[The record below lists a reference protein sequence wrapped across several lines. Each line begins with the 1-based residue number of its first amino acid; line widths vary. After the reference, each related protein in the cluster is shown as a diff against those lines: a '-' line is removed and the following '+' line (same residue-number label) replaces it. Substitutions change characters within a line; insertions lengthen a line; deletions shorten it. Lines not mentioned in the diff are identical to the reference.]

1 MASRKPTVAGQFYPA
16 SAQSCREEIRQ
27 CLQDRPIHES
37 FTFPFAAGIVP
48 HAGWIFSGDLAGMT
62 FAAIQK
68 ANGPMDSFILLGA
81 VHRWFGHSP
90 AVYPSGSWQSPLG
103 EIAIDEDLAGRIV
116 KLSDAEPN
124 SEAHRGEHSIEVQIP
139 FVQYLFPQAKIVP
152 ILVPLDVDVVAFGER
167 LARVIRDCH
176 DHRIACVAST
186 DLTHYGPRYGFAPEG
201 TGAEALFW
209 AKNVNDREFIDL
221 AIAMDA
227 PTLVQKAIDHS
238 SACGPAAVGVAIA
251 TAKALGKTQG
261 ILLAHSTSSEVM
273 QRKFRQSSQESVGYA
288 SIVF

>member
-16 SAQSCREEIRQ
+16 SAQQCREEIRQ
-27 CLQDRPIHES
+27 CLQDRPVQES
-37 FTFPFAAGIVP
+37 FASPLVAGIVP

-68 ANGPMDSFILLGA
+68 ANSAVDSFVLLGA

-103 EIAIDEDLAGRIV
+103 EIAVDEELARQIV
-116 KLSDAEPN
+116 KQTRAEPN
-124 SEAHRGEHSIEVQIP
+124 PDAHRGEHSIEVQIP
-139 FVQYLFPQAKIVP
+139 FIQFLFPQARIVP
-152 ILVPLDVDVVAFGER
+152 ILVPLDADVAAFGQQ
-167 LARVIRDCH
+167 LAKVVGDYPEG
-176 DHRIACVAST
+176 RIACVAST

-201 TGAEALFW
+201 IGAEALFW

-227 PTLVQKAIDHS
+227 TALVQTAIDHT
-238 SACGPAAVGVAIA
+238 SACGPAAAGVAVE
-251 TAKALGKTQG
+251 TAKTLGKTRG
-261 ILLAHSTSSEVM
+261 VLLAHTTSSEVM
-273 QRKFRQSSQESVGYA
+273 LRKFRQSSQESVGYA

>member
-16 SAQSCREEIRQ
+16 SAQQCREEIRQ
-27 CLQDRPIHES
+27 CLEDRPVHES
-37 FTFPFAAGIVP
+37 FASPLAAGIVP

-68 ANGPMDSFILLGA
+68 ANGAVDSFILLGA
-81 VHRWFGHSP
+81 VHRWFGHSS

-116 KLSDAEPN
+116 KLTGAEPN
-124 SEAHRGEHSIEVQIP
+124 PEAHRGEHSIEVQVP

-152 ILVPLDVDVVAFGER
+152 ILVPLDVDVAAFGER
-167 LARVIRDCH
+167 LARVVGDCA
-176 DHRIACVAST
+176 DRRIACVAST
-186 DLTHYGPRYGFAPEG
+186 DLTHYGPRYGFSPEG
-201 TGAEALFW
+201 IGAEALFW

-227 PTLVQKAIDHS
+227 PALVQKAIDHT
-238 SACGPAAVGVAIA
+238 SACGPAAAGVAVA
-251 TAKALGKTQG
+251 AAKALGKTQG
-261 ILLAHSTSSEVM
+261 ILLAHTTSSEVM

-288 SIVF
+288 AMVF

>member
-16 SAQSCREEIRQ
+16 SAQQCREEIRQ
-27 CLQDRPIHES
+27 CIQARPLPE
-37 FTFPFAAGIVP
+37 TFVSPLAAGIVP

-68 ANGPMDSFILLGA
+68 ANGAVDSFILLGA

-103 EIAIDEDLAGRIV
+103 EIFIDEDLAGRVI
-116 KLSDAEPN
+116 KQTDAEPN
-124 SEAHRGEHSIEVQIP
+124 PEAHRGEHSIEVQIP
-139 FVQYLFPQAKIVP
+139 FVQYLFPEAKIVP
-152 ILVPLDVDVVAFGER
+152 ILVPLDVDVTAFGR
-167 LARVIRDCH
+167 DLTRVIRDCP
-176 DHRIACVAST
+176 DRRIVCVAST

-201 TGAEALFW
+201 VGAESLFW

-227 PTLVQKAIDHS
+227 QTLVTKAIDRS
-238 SACGPAAVGVAIA
+238 SACGPAAAAVAVA
-251 TAKALGKTQG
+251 TAKELGKTQG
-261 ILLAHSTSSEVM
+261 ILLAHTTSSEVM
-273 QRKFRQSSQESVGYA
+273 LRKFRQSSQESVGYA

>member
-1 MASRKPTVAGQFYPA
+1 MSP
-16 SAQSCREEIRQ
+16 
-27 CLQDRPIHES
+27 L
-37 FTFPFAAGIVP
+37 AAGIVP

-68 ANGPMDSFILLGA
+68 ANGAVDSFILLGA

-103 EIAIDEDLAGRIV
+103 EIFIDEDLAGRVI
-116 KLSDAEPN
+116 KQTDAEPN
-124 SEAHRGEHSIEVQIP
+124 PEAHRGEHSIEVQIP
-139 FVQYLFPQAKIVP
+139 FVQYLFPEAKIVP
-152 ILVPLDVDVVAFGER
+152 ILVPLDVDVTAFGR
-167 LARVIRDCH
+167 DLTRVIRDCP
-176 DHRIACVAST
+176 DRRIVCVAST

-201 TGAEALFW
+201 VGAESLFW

-227 PTLVQKAIDHS
+227 QTLVTKAIDRS
-238 SACGPAAVGVAIA
+238 SACGPAAAAVAVA
-251 TAKALGKTQG
+251 TAKELGKTQG
-261 ILLAHSTSSEVM
+261 ILLAHTTSSEVM
-273 QRKFRQSSQESVGYA
+273 LRKFRQSSQESVGYA

>member
-16 SAQSCREEIRQ
+16 SAQQCRDEIRQ
-27 CLQDRPIHES
+27 CLLDRPVHE
-37 FTFPFAAGIVP
+37 TFESPLTAGIVP

-68 ANGPMDSFILLGA
+68 ANGTVDSLILLGA

-90 AVYPSGSWQSPLG
+90 AVYPSGSWLSPLG
-103 EIAIDEDLAGRIV
+103 EIAIDEDLARRIV
-116 KLSDAEPN
+116 KLTEAEPN
-124 SEAHRGEHSIEVQIP
+124 PDAHRSEHSIEVQIP
-139 FVQYLFPQAKIVP
+139 FIQYLFPEAKIVP
-152 ILVPLDVDVVAFGER
+152 ILVPLDVDVVAFGGG
-167 LARVIRDCH
+167 LARVIRECSDR
-176 DHRIACVAST
+176 RIACVAST

-201 TGAEALFW
+201 VGAESLFW
-209 AKNVNDREFIDL
+209 AKNVNDREFIDS

-227 PTLVQKAIDHS
+227 PALVRKAIDHS
-238 SACGPAAVGVAIA
+238 SACGPAAAGVAVA
-251 TAKALGKTQG
+251 TARALGKTQG
-261 ILLAHSTSSEVM
+261 ILLAHTTSSEVM